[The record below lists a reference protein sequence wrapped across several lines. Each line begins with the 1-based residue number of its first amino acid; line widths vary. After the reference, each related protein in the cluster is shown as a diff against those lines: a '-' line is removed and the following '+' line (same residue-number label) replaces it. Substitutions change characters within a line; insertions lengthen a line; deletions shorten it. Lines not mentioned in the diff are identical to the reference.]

1 MTRHEADKLST
12 ILHHLHVGR
21 IHYGEAMMAVLELVE
36 IAEREH
42 AREDEV
48 NASLEQSAKGTG
60 DDQRP
65 V

>member
-48 NASLEQSAKGTG
+48 NASLEQSKGT
-60 DDQRP
+60 DNDQRS